1 MNFLLNT
8 VAMSLTAISIF
19 SAPLS
24 QAETVESL
32 SFSTP
37 LTKAN
42 EVSKKQCYQSASRS
56 KSPTQYKLDKCPNSI
71 Y

>member
-32 SFSTP
+32 LLLAP
-37 LTKAN
+37 
-42 EVSKKQCYQSASRS
+42 
-56 KSPTQYKLDKCPNSI
+56 P
-71 Y
+71 